1 MIRLLTRW
9 LVARLR
15 AEAAFVVLLAVAG
28 VGAWLYVGCREARA
42 ERDRLQHRLAEIC
55 ARAGSDAT
63 TRDGGAACQRQ
74 VAALADFRARTDQ
87 LTARTLADALA
98 RHDAR
103 ARADEARAREVT
115 AAAQAAAQE
124 MEIADARADHQ
135 DLVDRRWT
143 AAVNA
148 VAGLRAPPD

>member
-9 LVARLR
+9 LVTRLR

-28 VGAWLYVGCREARA
+28 VGAWLYVGCREARL
-42 ERDRLQHRLAEIC
+42 ERDRLQHRLAELC
-55 ARAGSDAT
+55 ARAGSDT
-63 TRDGGAACQRQ
+63 GDGCVRH

-98 RHDAR
+98 QHDAR
-103 ARADEARAREVT
+103 ARADEARARTVT
-115 AAAQAAAQE
+115 AATQAAAHE
-124 MEIADARADHQ
+124 MEIADARADRQ

>member
-55 ARAGSDAT
+55 ARAGSDAGDGCGRHVARSPTSARAPTSSPHARSPTRSPHT
-63 TRDGGAACQRQ
+63 TRAP
-74 VAALADFRARTDQ
+74 ART
-87 LTARTLADALA
+87 R
-98 RHDAR
+98 
-103 ARADEARAREVT
+103 
-115 AAAQAAAQE
+115 
-124 MEIADARADHQ
+124 
-135 DLVDRRWT
+135 
-143 AAVNA
+143 
-148 VAGLRAPPD
+148 RAPARSPPRRRPLPTR